1 MPEPGKA
8 TLNVDPDMV
17 AEVRLE
23 VAKRLQR
30 GQKTSMGA
38 LVREAWNA
46 YLSAP
51 VVPAGTSSTATQY
64 SKGDPRVR
72 ELHQLVDELAALEN
86 NEAIEIAQGNI
97 RSILGVFKSMAKK
110 KTDASSTRT
119 AQKSSKEG
127 RDSRGAGSQERDHTD
142 VRTLPRR

>member
-72 ELHQLVDELAALEN
+72 ELHQLGPGAASAAGRGGRESGTAGKLDAEPVPARTAGASAARQAALRRAGE
-86 NEAIEIAQGNI
+86 
-97 RSILGVFKSMAKK
+97 L
-110 KTDASSTRT
+110 
-119 AQKSSKEG
+119 QKRNRNPGKVSLLE
-127 RDSRGAGSQERDHTD
+127 
-142 VRTLPRR
+142 VLTLK